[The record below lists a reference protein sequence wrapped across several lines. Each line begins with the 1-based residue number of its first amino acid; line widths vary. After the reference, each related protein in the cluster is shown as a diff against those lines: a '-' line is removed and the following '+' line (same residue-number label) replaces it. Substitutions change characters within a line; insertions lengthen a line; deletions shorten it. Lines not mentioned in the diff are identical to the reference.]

1 VTRGLT
7 LGPVD
12 PHGDLLR
19 DLVHQF
25 SDPFAF
31 YRELIQNSIDAGSAR
46 IEVRLRFTP
55 GATTGTATAV
65 VQDWG
70 EGMNRQVIDQYLL
83 TKFRSSKEHD
93 LTKIGKFGIG
103 FLSVFAPA
111 PDAVVVE
118 TGKDGESWRL
128 LFKPD
133 LTWELLESPEP
144 CEGTTVTL
152 HKALGASEYLEFAA
166 RSEQSV
172 RAWCRHSEADVAFAA
187 GGPDGAPCPEPAL
200 VREPLAVQSP
210 FQVEY
215 REEGT
220 HIVAGPSPRSPA
232 KVGLYN
238 RGLTLMELEEEL
250 VPGVTFKI
258 LSRYLEHT
266 LTRDNVRRDRHF
278 DRAIALVTRLAD
290 TALLERLRRELK
302 AVAGDPERAEDHL
315 TLLTYAARRLAPHEL
330 WFRSASGAAVGGAAV
345 KETAAR
351 AGAVLCAPEPGPVTE
366 AIEAA
371 GGAVLLGDTTDPA
384 VEIAAR
390 TYDSVGA
397 TAAPARHRFVV
408 ARPETLPEAQ
418 ALARAAGELL
428 RIAGAKVHSVMVGRV
443 FDPATAE
450 VALRVEGPNLATSLE
465 HARASPFKVGLAG
478 ALCLNTAEPSVA
490 AAVALAARAPDLAAL
505 LLVRRLAVA
514 AGLLTE
520 KLDHKLTERTLARPT
535 TPDASAS

>member
-1 VTRGLT
+1 M
-7 LGPVD
+7 D

-55 GATTGTATAV
+55 GAATGTATAV

-83 TKFRSSKEHD
+83 TKFRSSKEND

-144 CEGTTVTL
+144 YEGTTVTL
-152 HKALGASEYLEFAA
+152 HKSLGASGYLDFAA
-166 RSEQSV
+166 RSERSV

-187 GGPDGAPCPEPAL
+187 GAPDGGPPPEPAL

-220 HIVAGPSPRSPA
+220 HIVAGPSPGSPP

-238 RGLTLMELEEEL
+238 RGLTLMELEEDL

-278 DRAIALVTRLAD
+278 ERAIALVKRLSE
-290 TALLERLRRELK
+290 TALLERLRKELK
-302 AVAGDPERAEDHL
+302 LAAGDPARADEHRTML
-315 TLLTYAARRLAPHEL
+315 SYAAPRLRPEEL
-330 WFRSASGAAVGGAAV
+330 WFRSVRGAAVHGDAV
-345 KETAAR
+345 LQTAAR
-351 AGAVLCAPEPGPVTE
+351 AGGVLCALEPSPLTE
-366 AIEAA
+366 VLEAG
-371 GGAVLLGDTTDPA
+371 GGAVLLGDPDDPA
-384 VEIAAR
+384 VQIAAR
-390 TYDSVGA
+390 ACDPIGRAVLASHRYA
-397 TAAPARHRFVV
+397 MARADTR
-408 ARPETLPEAQ
+408 PEAQ

-428 RIAGAKVHSVMVGRV
+428 RVAGAKVGAVMVGKA
-443 FDPATAE
+443 FAPGPADT
-450 VALRVEGPNLATSLE
+450 ALRLEGPDVPTPLEAT
-465 HARASPFKVGLAG
+465 RGSPFKAG
-478 ALCLNTAEPSVA
+478 PAGTLCLNTEEPSVA
-490 AAVALAARAPDLAAL
+490 AAVAVAARAPDLAAL

-514 AGLLTE
+514 AGALTE
-520 KLDHKLTERTLARPT
+520 KLDHKLTERVLSRAFRPHA
-535 TPDASAS
+535 PA

>member
-1 VTRGLT
+1 MTRGLT

-31 YRELIQNSIDAGSAR
+31 YRELIQNSIDAGSSR

-83 TKFRSSKEHD
+83 TKFRSSKEND

-103 FLSVFAPA
+103 FLSVFAPD

-133 LTWELLESPEP
+133 LTWELLASPEP

-152 HKALGASEYLEFAA
+152 HKSLGASAYLEFAA

-187 GGPDGAPCPEPAL
+187 GGPDGGPCPEPAL
-200 VREPLAVQSP
+200 VREPLAVRAP

-220 HIVAGPSPRSPA
+220 HIVAGPSPRYPA

-238 RGLTLMELEEEL
+238 RGLTLMELEEDL

-278 DRAIALVTRLAD
+278 ERAIALVTRLAD
-290 TALLERLRRELK
+290 TALLHRLREELK
-302 AVAGDPERAEDHL
+302 IAAGDPARAADHL
-315 TLLTYAARRLAPHEL
+315 TMLAYAATRLPPEEL
-330 WFRSASGAAVGGAAV
+330 WFRSVSGAAVDGAAV
-345 KETAAR
+345 LQTASR
-351 AGAVLCAPEPGPVTE
+351 AGAVLCAPEPSPLTE
-366 AIEAA
+366 AIEAG
-371 GGAVLLGDTTDPA
+371 GGAVLLGGPGDPA
-384 VEIAAR
+384 VEAAVR
-390 TYDSVGA
+390 VCGK
-397 TAAPARHRFVV
+397 PALLAGQRFAMARPD
-408 ARPETLPEAQ
+408 ARPEAR

-428 RIAGAKVHSVMVGRV
+428 HLAGAKVEVVMVGKA
-443 FDPATAE
+443 FAPGAPE
-450 VALRVEGPNLATSLE
+450 VALRLGGPGAPTRLE
-465 HARASPFKVGLAG
+465 VALGSAFKASDAG
-478 ALCLNTAEPSVA
+478 TLCLNTEEPSVA
-490 AAVALAARAPDLAAL
+490 AAVVVAARAPDLAAL

-514 AGLLTE
+514 AGTLTE
-520 KLDHKLTERTLARPT
+520 KLDHKLTERVLSR
-535 TPDASAS
+535 ASLTHAPA

>member
-1 VTRGLT
+1 M
-7 LGPVD
+7 D

-31 YRELIQNSIDAGSAR
+31 YRELIQNSIDAGSSR

-83 TKFRSSKEHD
+83 TKFRSSKEND

-103 FLSVFAPA
+103 FLSVFAPD

-128 LFKPD
+128 LFKPN

-144 CEGTTVTL
+144 YEGTTVTL
-152 HKALGASEYLEFAA
+152 HKSLSAAGYLDFAA
-166 RSEQSV
+166 RSERAV

-187 GGPDGAPCPEPAL
+187 GGPDGGPTPEPTL
-200 VREPLAVQSP
+200 VREPLAVRAP

-220 HIVAGPSPRSPA
+220 HIVAGPSPDHPP

-238 RGLTLMELEEEL
+238 RGLTLMELEEDL

-278 DRAIALVTRLAD
+278 ERAIALVKRMAD

-302 AVAGDPERAEDHL
+302 IAAGDPERAGDHL
-315 TLLTYAARRLAPHEL
+315 AMLRYAASRLRPHEL
-330 WFRSASGAAVGGAAV
+330 WFRSAGGVAVDGAAVR
-345 KETAAR
+345 ETAGR
-351 AGAVLCAPEPGPVTE
+351 AGAVLCATEPSPVTE
-366 AIEAA
+366 ALEAA
-371 GGAVLLGDTTDPA
+371 GSAVLLGDPTDLA
-384 VEIAAR
+384 VDLARRACDPEGAAA
-390 TYDSVGA
+390 V
-397 TAAPARHRFVV
+397 PARLRFVV
-408 ARPETLPEAQ
+408 ARPDTRPEAQ

-428 RIAGAKVHSVMVGRV
+428 RIAGAKLQAVMVGRV
-443 FDPATAE
+443 FDPDAAE
-450 VALRVEGPNLATSLE
+450 VAFRVEGPNLPTAIDQV
-465 HARASPFKVGLAG
+465 RASPFKSGG
-478 ALCLNTAEPSVA
+478 PGTLCLDTAESSVA
-490 AAVALAARAPDLAAL
+490 AAVLVAARAPDLAAL

-514 AGLLTE
+514 AGALGE
-520 KLDHKLTERTLARPT
+520 KLDLKLTGHVLSRPSM
-535 TPDASAS
+535 PDAAP

>member
-1 VTRGLT
+1 MDAHR
-7 LGPVD
+7 
-12 PHGDLLR
+12 DLLL

-55 GATTGTATAV
+55 SAAAGTATAV

-83 TKFRSSKEHD
+83 TKFRSSKEND

-118 TGKDGESWRL
+118 TGKDGEFWRL

-133 LTWELLESPEP
+133 LTWELLDSPEP
-144 CEGTTVTL
+144 FEGTTVTL
-152 HKALGASEYLEFAA
+152 HKAMSASDYLAFAA
-166 RSEQSV
+166 RSERSV
-172 RAWCRHSEADVAFAA
+172 RAWCRHSESDVAFAA
-187 GGPDGAPCPEPAL
+187 GGPDGAPPAEPAL
-200 VREPLAVQSP
+200 VREPLAVEAP

-220 HIVAGPSPRSPA
+220 QIVAGPSPRHPP

-238 RGLTLMELEEEL
+238 RGLTLMELEEDL

-278 DRAIALVTRLAD
+278 ERAIALVKRLAD
-290 TALLERLRRELK
+290 TALLERLRLDLK
-302 AVAGDPERAEDHL
+302 TAAGDPARAADHL
-315 TLLTYAARRLAPHEL
+315 TLLSYALPRLPTAEL
-330 WFRSASGAAVGGAAV
+330 WFRSVTGAAVDGDAV
-345 KETAAR
+345 RETAGW
-351 AGAVLCAPEPGPVTE
+351 AGAVLCAREPSPVTE
-366 AIEAA
+366 AIESK
-371 GGAVLLGDTTDPA
+371 GGVVLLGERTDPA
-384 VEIAAR
+384 VGIAAR
-390 TYDSVGA
+390 ACAPDGA
-397 TAAPARHRFVV
+397 AASAESLFVA
-408 ARPETLPEAQ
+408 ARPDTRPEAQ
-418 ALARAAGELL
+418 ALVRAAGELL
-428 RIAGAKVHSVMVGRV
+428 GLAGAKVKEVMVGRAFGPV
-443 FDPATAE
+443 EGEA
-450 VALRVEGPNLATSLE
+450 ALRLDTVSGPTRLTDALG
-465 HARASPFKVGLAG
+465 SPFKGGAAG
-478 ALCLNTAEPSVA
+478 VLCFNTAEPSVA

-505 LLVRRLAVA
+505 LLVRKLSVA
-514 AGLLTE
+514 AGTLGE
-520 KLDHKLTERTLARPT
+520 KLDQKLTDRVLTRARP
-535 TPDASAS
+535 PDAV